1 MESLSV
7 AVIKLAIWFLGFWN
21 WFVGRIWKSF
31 KLHAAKPWECYMQSL
46 MGHSGEKL
54 EDQKAERNVNSI
66 GLAPDIPEGCKD
78 SPRS

>member
-1 MESLSV
+1 
-7 AVIKLAIWFLGFWN
+7 
-21 WFVGRIWKSF
+21 
-31 KLHAAKPWECYMQSL
+31 MQSL